1 MNLLENTA
9 ARVAY
14 FGVKPLVQFAE
25 ILPSEWTVLA
35 ACCGSEARDDEQLR
49 ISGFPS
55 EEKDFFRFSFGSI
68 YIQSIGAL
76 WARGVTVTCDTG
88 VGQCNSPRVQV
99 KHIPD

>member
-35 ACCGSEARDDEQLR
+35 AACSAAR
-49 ISGFPS
+49 
-55 EEKDFFRFSFGSI
+55 
-68 YIQSIGAL
+68 
-76 WARGVTVTCDTG
+76 
-88 VGQCNSPRVQV
+88 
-99 KHIPD
+99 